1 MTECGT
7 QCMICDF
14 PIHLDTYIGCAHA
27 CKYCFARE
35 KQSIA
40 TVRPLDNLDAL
51 RRFIEGHRTNETRW
65 CDWKIPVHWGSSS
78 DPFQR
83 AELIHGRSLEAL
95 ELFAETGYPF
105 IVSTKNPVLAAQEPY
120 LGLLAKCRCVFQIS
134 MAAPEYD
141 KLEPGAP
148 TYEERLEAA
157 AILSEVCTRVI
168 ARVQPYFTDQ
178 YKAVL
183 REIPRYKQ
191 AGIYGIIVEGYATRK
206 KQKGLVKDG
215 KYGFPVEVLAPQ
227 FKQIRER
234 AHQNGLRFFL
244 RRGQAAVFRRQHELL
259 RHGRAGGFQTE
270 HVQHRAH
277 RPRRP
282 DAGADR
288 SDEAE
293 GEHAAIPEPLP
304 DKRVGKA
311 GEKQHVCRAHAADR
325 RAVDSAVPRP
335 ESEVRRVSVKVQT
348 FTPKAGENE

>member
-1 MTECGT
+1 MIECGT

-40 TVRPLDNLDAL
+40 PVRPLDNLDAL

-83 AELIHGRSLEAL
+83 AELIHGRSLAAL

-105 IVSTKNPVLAAQEPY
+105 IVSTKNPVLAAREPY
-120 LGLLAKCRCVFQIS
+120 IGLLSRCRCVFQIS

-141 KLEPGAP
+141 RLEPGAP
-148 TYEERLEAA
+148 TYEERLKAA

-234 AHQNGLRFFL
+234 AHQNGLRFFCGEDML
-244 RRGQAAVFRRQHELL
+244 RFLGDSMSCCGTEGLDDFRPN
-259 RHGRAGGFQTE
+259 TYNIE
-270 HVQHRAH
+270 HIAH
-277 RPRRP
+277 DDPT
-282 DAGADR
+282 
-288 SDEAE
+288 
-293 GEHAAIPEPLP
+293 PEPTEAM
-304 DKRVGKA
+304 KRHENTRPFRSLCQTNAWAKQVRDSTFAELMQQIGGPWIQRYRDLRAKY
-311 GEKQHVCRAHAADR
+311 GE
-325 RAVDSAVPRP
+325 
-335 ESEVRRVSVKVQT
+335 
-348 FTPKAGENE
+348 

>member
-1 MTECGT
+1 MIECGT

-14 PIHLDTYIGCAHA
+14 PIHLDTYIGCAHD

-35 KQSIA
+35 KQSIK
-40 TVRPLDNLDAL
+40 TVRPLDNADAL

-78 DPFQR
+78 DPFQQ
-83 AELIHGRSLEAL
+83 AELEYRRSREVLEI
-95 ELFAETGYPF
+95 FAETGYPF
-105 IVSTKNPVLAAQEPY
+105 IVSTKNPVLAVTEYAD
-120 LGLLAKCRCVFQIS
+120 LLARCRCVFQIS

-157 AILSEVCTRVI
+157 AALSKVCTRVI

-178 YKAVL
+178 YRNVL

-234 AHQNGLRFFL
+234 AHQNGLRFFCGEDML
-244 RRGQAAVFRRQHELL
+244 RFLGDSMSCCGTEGLDDFRPNTYNVEHLAHDDPAPEPTEVMK
-259 RHGRAGGFQTE
+259 QTE
-270 HVQHRAH
+270 NTRPFRSLCQTNAWAKQVRNSTFADLMQQIGGPWVERYRDLRAKY
-277 RPRRP
+277 
-282 DAGADR
+282 G
-288 SDEAE
+288 
-293 GEHAAIPEPLP
+293 G
-304 DKRVGKA
+304 
-311 GEKQHVCRAHAADR
+311 
-325 RAVDSAVPRP
+325 
-335 ESEVRRVSVKVQT
+335 
-348 FTPKAGENE
+348 